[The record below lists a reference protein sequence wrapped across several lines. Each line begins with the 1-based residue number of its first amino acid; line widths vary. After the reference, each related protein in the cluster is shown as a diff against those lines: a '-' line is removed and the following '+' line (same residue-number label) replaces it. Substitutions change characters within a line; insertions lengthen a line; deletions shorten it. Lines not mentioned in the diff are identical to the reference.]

1 MHLTRVAL
9 FVVLQSLAAQAAEY
23 RVGPGQTYTSIGAV
37 PWESLV
43 PGDTVLIHARPTP
56 YAEKWVLG
64 RRGTAAAPIT
74 VRGVKDAAGNLPVI
88 VGEGA
93 TTRSQL
99 NYWNEERGI
108 LKIGGANTPA
118 DTVPA
123 YLVVENLHLRRARG
137 AFTGRNGASTYAA
150 NAAAIFIEKG
160 EHITLRGNVL
170 EDSGN
175 GLFIANASSDVTV
188 EGNYIH
194 GNGNSG
200 SILEHN
206 AYTESLGITYQ
217 FNRFGPLCS
226 GCGGNN
232 LKDRSAGTVIR
243 YNWIEGGNRQLDL
256 VESTSATLRA
266 DPSYARTFVYGNVLL
281 EPDGA
286 GNQQVVH
293 FGGDNGTLSTYRGS
307 LYFFHNTVVSS
318 RTNRTTLLRLS
329 DNAQTAHVT
338 GNAVVVTAGGN
349 ALSLTDAAGTLRH
362 GGNWY
367 KPGYVSSF
375 GTVTGSV
382 VDTGGNVT
390 GSDPGFVSLAGQDF
404 HLTAG
409 SALRGKAVAP
419 PAEASGHPVDW
430 QYRKHTASER
440 RTQASPSHIG
450 AYGDAPQPGPGD
462 TDGGTVDAGTADA
475 GTGTADDAG
484 TPADAGTLA
493 DAGTTPGPGNPPG
506 SDGEDDGGCGA
517 AGGGFAGPLA
527 LLMLGALGLRR
538 RHGRASSTPRRAR
551 E

>member
-1 MHLTRVAL
+1 MHLTRVAM
-9 FVVLQSLAAQAAEY
+9 FVLLQSLAAQAAEY

-37 PWESLV
+37 PWESLA

-74 VRGVKDAAGNLPVI
+74 VRGVKDAEGNLPII

-118 DTVPA
+118 DTLPA
-123 YLVVENLHLRRARG
+123 YLVVEGLHLRRARG
-137 AFTGRNGASTYAA
+137 AFTGRNGASSYAD

-160 EHITLRGNVL
+160 EHITLRGCVL

-175 GLFIANASSDVTV
+175 GLFIANAASDVTV
-188 EGNYIH
+188 EHNSIR

-206 AYTESLGITYQ
+206 AYTEALGITYQ
-217 FNRFGPLCS
+217 FNHFGPPCS
-226 GCGGNN
+226 GCLGNN

-256 VESTSATLRA
+256 VDSSSATLRA
-266 DPSYARTFVYGNVLL
+266 DPSYARTFVYGNLLL
-281 EPDGA
+281 EPEGA
-286 GNQQVVH
+286 GNRQVVH
-293 FGGDNGTLSTYRGS
+293 FGGDSGTTANYRGT

-318 RTNRTTLLRLS
+318 RTDRTTLLRLS

-338 GNAVVVTAGGN
+338 SNAVVVAPAAGN
-349 ALSLTDAAGTLRH
+349 TLSLTDAAGTLRH

-390 GSDPGFVSLAGQDF
+390 GSDPGFVDLAGQDF
-404 HLTAG
+404 RLTAG
-409 SALRGKAVAP
+409 SPLRGKAVAP
-419 PAEASGHPVDW
+419 PAEASGHPLAL
-430 QYRKHTASER
+430 QYVKHTASGL
-440 RTQASPSHIG
+440 RTEASPEHIG
-450 AYGDAPQPGPGD
+450 AHGNAGSSDD
-462 TDGGTVDAGTADA
+462 TDGGTSDGGICRCDAGTGTPTDAGTTADA
-475 GTGTADDAG
+475 GTSPD
-484 TPADAGTLA
+484 PE
-493 DAGTTPGPGNPPG
+493 NPPD
-506 SDGEDDGGCGA
+506 SDEDDDGGCAATGGA
-517 AGGGFAGPLA
+517 LAGPLA
-527 LLMLGALGLRR
+527 LLALLGARR
-538 RHGRASSTPRRAR
+538 RTRAG
-551 E
+551 